1 MGMQIYSPHKSK
13 KRNDIL
19 YLHLGQEVV
28 VKTSDIV
35 GIFDLEKTS
44 TSKKTKEFLSSATKH
59 AEVITVSYEMPKT
72 FIITK
77 SGDETKVYISQIS
90 SATIKKRQ
98 TTASVKYK
106 RK

>member
-1 MGMQIYSPHKSK
+1 M
-13 KRNDIL
+13 

-44 TSKKTKEFLSSATKH
+44 TSKITKDFLVSTTKN
-59 AEVITVSYEMPKT
+59 AQVITVSYEMPKT

-77 SGDETKVYISQIS
+77 KEEKTIVYISQIS
-90 SATIKKRQ
+90 SSTIKKR
-98 TTASVKYK
+98 ANAK
-106 RK
+106 